1 MSSKIIGITGGVGS
15 GKSTVLDYLKNKY
28 KAHIIMA
35 DDIGHEALEP
45 GTKTHEMIV
54 EHFGQKIT
62 DDNKT
67 ISHKKLADIIF
78 NNDKERNYINTII
91 HPYALDRIKAELK
104 KYNDSD
110 NMTVIET
117 ALMFETTCDRLCDEV
132 WGVITD
138 DEIRIDRLINTRN
151 YSREKAIALIAS
163 QLSNAELINKCDRI
177 ITNNDSY
184 EELKENIDSLI
195 LL

>member
-15 GKSTVLDYLKNKY
+15 GKSTVLDYLKNNY
-28 KAHIIMA
+28 NAHIIMA
-35 DDIGHEALEP
+35 DEIGHEALEP
-45 GTKTHEMIV
+45 GTKTHEMIIK
-54 EHFGQKIT
+54 HFGEKIT

-78 NNDKERNYINTII
+78 NNDKERNYINSII

-117 ALMFETTCDRLCDEV
+117 ALMFETTCDGLCDEV

-138 DEIRIDRLINTRN
+138 DEIRIDRLIKTRN